1 MGSRLIIALSG
12 LLVVATANATS
23 ILGIDDATSL
33 SNFGTGMK
41 LVTPQIGSGYTYF
54 PGTTTVAA
62 TNEDAAWDYTYYASS
77 NVGPQQALVTTT
89 SIIPNTWVD
98 YNSGDWIGFCDCAT
112 STTYTGDQVIF
123 FDPEFFVANS
133 EPASLPNAY
142 IDLDF
147 AADTRAAGSTAQVVI
162 TARAAFEEFPEPEL
176 RRIFEVNVFGTMRV
190 TRRAIGPMRRAGVGR
205 IVILSSIGGRIAAPS
220 VAPYSASKFA
230 LEGFGEALF
239 LEMRPFG
246 IDVALVEPG
255 IVRDRDLGRGEPSL
269 TGGAQRSK
277 PLLQAFLGRRT
288 TGGGGA

>member
-112 STTYTGDQVIF
+112 STTYTGNQVIY
-123 FDPEFFVANS
+123 FDTKFFVANS
-133 EPASLPNAY
+133 NPLTLPNAY
-142 IDLDF
+142 IDVDF

-162 TARAAFEEFPEPEL
+162 NGNIVATISGTNGYLGPLNVVDITNGPSGCNGCISGISASDPTGQNTFEIRLNMPNGPYATDPDGILVQFIGSDDGNGNGPPPPPGTPEPGSAFL
-176 RRIFEVNVFGTMRV
+176 VV
-190 TRRAIGPMRRAGVGR
+190 TGIAVLVAGVR
-205 IVILSSIGGRIAAPS
+205 
-220 VAPYSASKFA
+220 
-230 LEGFGEALF
+230 
-239 LEMRPFG
+239 
-246 IDVALVEPG
+246 
-255 IVRDRDLGRGEPSL
+255 
-269 TGGAQRSK
+269 RSK
-277 PLLQAFLGRRT
+277 RS
-288 TGGGGA
+288 